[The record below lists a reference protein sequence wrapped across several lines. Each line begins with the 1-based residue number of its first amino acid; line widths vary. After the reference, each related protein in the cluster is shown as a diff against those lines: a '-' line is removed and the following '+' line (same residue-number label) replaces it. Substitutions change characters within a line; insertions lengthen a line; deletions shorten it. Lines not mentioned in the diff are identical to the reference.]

1 MPTYGPNIAGRGL
14 ALSRQYI
21 ANSMCNILPILSI
34 STRSTPDSKKAVLLD
49 GQVSAS
55 GLRTV
60 KSQPRRRGA
69 EATKASRQH
78 RTPSAP
84 RGTHARAA
92 ENEKGSGGPPEDAEQ
107 GLKGSRLTGARARAA
122 GLKGAQVPGRSGA
135 DLRGPFDREARPRL

>member
-1 MPTYGPNIAGRGL
+1 MARILQEEVWHYRG
-14 ALSRQYI
+14 
-21 ANSMCNILPILSI
+21 NILPIQCA
-34 STRSTPDSKKAVLLD
+34 TYCPYFQFLLGPLPTLRKPCSWTD
-49 GQVSAS
+49 RKSAS

-69 EATKASRQH
+69 EATKARRQH